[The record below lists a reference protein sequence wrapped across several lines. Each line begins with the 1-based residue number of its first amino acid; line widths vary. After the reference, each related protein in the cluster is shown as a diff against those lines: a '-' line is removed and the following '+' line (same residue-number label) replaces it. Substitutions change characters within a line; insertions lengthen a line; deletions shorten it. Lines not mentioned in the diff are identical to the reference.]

1 MLIRKCVKL
10 FTLITLIVA
19 EFKNLYEESL
29 NEKFDE
35 NSFKNLNA
43 LKVLSK
49 TRNSM
54 ARRVHIGISTFN
66 DVIRFNLYWRPLHR
80 QTENKTSVSCSPS
93 FKLDIA
99 PGESKINN
107 EQNFRDV
114 LDILN
119 IITHINPHIL
129 DGLYHRYI
137 NNLESFARMDS
148 LKDIYKK

>member
-1 MLIRKCVKL
+1 
-10 FTLITLIVA
+10 
-19 EFKNLYEESL
+19 LYEQSL

-35 NSFKNLNA
+35 NSFKNLDT

-49 TRNSM
+49 TRHGM

-80 QTENKTSVSCSPS
+80 QAVNKTSVSCSPS

-107 EQNFRDV
+107 EQNFKDV

-119 IITHINPHIL
+119 ILTKINPNML

-137 NNLESFARMDS
+137 SNLDGFVKKHI
-148 LKDIYKK
+148 LNDIYKQ